1 MSDFITETGKLLGN
15 LGGTI
20 VNWLPST
27 KDVQT
32 VVVKEVKTMTVI
44 PASIFFRLAGL
55 SGAIAVG
62 IGAYGAHAFRD
73 SGATEEQKRTFETAS
88 RYHFFHTLALLAVP
102 LAGKPVLVGSL
113 LVTGMTV
120 FCGTCYISALTG
132 NSSLNRFTPY
142 GGMTLIAAWASMMF

>member
-44 PASIFFRLAGL
+44 PASIFVRLAGL

-62 IGAYGAHAFRD
+62 IGAYGAH
-73 SGATEEQKRTFETAS
+73 GKLQLV
-88 RYHFFHTLALLAVP
+88 YHY
-102 LAGKPVLVGSL
+102 
-113 LVTGMTV
+113 
-120 FCGTCYISALTG
+120 YIMLR
-132 NSSLNRFTPY
+132 RFDRSPMPSQY
-142 GGMTLIAAWASMMF
+142 